1 MTVLTDGRDVDPA
14 PPVLPGDGEATGAGT
29 GSGTGRRRSVGDR
42 LVAALRK
49 YGPVAVVFALFVG
62 FWYAMHYVI
71 LDEQRRFIVPPPHRV
86 IEEAFLDPS
95 ARSEL
100 FEGLVNTTRVA
111 LYGFVIA
118 SLLALAGAVVMA
130 LSRNMERALYPYA
143 VVLQTIPILAVVP
156 LFVVWFGP
164 TRTARVVTC
173 VLVALFP
180 ILTSFLFG
188 LKSVDRGH
196 RDLFQLHG
204 AGWLTRL
211 LKLQLPA
218 ALPSIFTGLRIGA
231 GLCVV
236 GALVADFFFS
246 RGDLG
251 LGRLLNNYA
260 KQLQYER
267 LFGGVILASLLGV
280 SIYAFISWLSNRV
293 LRNWHESEA
302 GPS

>member
-1 MTVLTDGRDVDPA
+1 MTIVTDPVAVDADPA
-14 PPVLPGDGEATGAGT
+14 RPREEEDVQPTGDDE
-29 GSGTGRRRSVGDR
+29 RRRWSRVKR
-42 LVAALRK
+42 PLVR
-49 YGPVAVVFALFVG
+49 YGPVVLVFVLFIG
-62 FWYAMHYVI
+62 LWYAMHHFV
-71 LDEQRRFIVPPPHRV
+71 LDEDRRFIVPPPHDV
-86 IEEAFLDPS
+86 IDEAFLNDK
-95 ARSEL
+95 ARAEL
-100 FEGLVNTTRVA
+100 FEGLVNTTRIA

-118 SLLALAGAVVMA
+118 SLLALVGATVMA
-130 LSRNMERALYPYA
+130 LNRTMERALYPYA

-196 RDLFQLHG
+196 KDLFALQG
-204 AGWLTRL
+204 VGWFTRYR
-211 LKLQLPA
+211 KLQLPA

-260 KQLQYER
+260 KELQYER

-280 SIYAFISWLSNRV
+280 SIYAFISWLSNRA

-302 GPS
+302 GPA

>member
-1 MTVLTDGRDVDPA
+1 MSLTNVGTVHEAQA
-14 PPVLPGDGEATGAGT
+14 PSTREQSST
-29 GSGTGRRRSVGDR
+29 SKR
-42 LVAALRK
+42 LLHR
-49 YGPVAVVFALFVG
+49 YGPVLLVFVLFIG
-62 FWYAMHYVI
+62 LWYAMHYVI
-71 LDEQRRFIVPPPHRV
+71 LDENRRFIVPPPHDV
-86 IEEAFLDPS
+86 IEEAFLNDI
-95 ARSEL
+95 ARAEL
-100 FEGLVNTTRVA
+100 FEGLINTTRIA
-111 LYGFVIA
+111 IYGFVIA
-118 SLLALAGAVVMA
+118 SILALAGAVVMA
-130 LSRNMERALYPYA
+130 LNRTMERALYPYA

-196 RDLFQLHG
+196 KDLFQLHEASWG
-204 AGWLTRL
+204 TRL
-211 LKLQLPA
+211 WKLELPA

-251 LGRLLNNYA
+251 LGR
-260 KQLQYER
+260 
-267 LFGGVILASLLGV
+267 
-280 SIYAFISWLSNRV
+280 
-293 LRNWHESEA
+293 
-302 GPS
+302 P

>member
-1 MTVLTDGRDVDPA
+1 MTAVKR
-14 PPVLPGDGEATGAGT
+14 
-29 GSGTGRRRSVGDR
+29 
-42 LVAALRK
+42 
-49 YGPVAVVFALFVG
+49 YGPIALVFALFVG
-62 FWYAMHYVI
+62 LWYAMHYVI
-71 LDEQRRFIVPPPHRV
+71 LDENRRFIVPPPHRV
-86 IEEAFLDPS
+86 IDEAFLDGK
-95 ARSEL
+95 ARAEL
-100 FEGLVNTTRVA
+100 FEGLINTSRIA

-118 SLLALAGAVVMA
+118 SVLALAGAIVMS
-130 LSRNMERALYPYA
+130 LNRTMEKALYPYA

-164 TRTARVVTC
+164 TRTSRVVTC

-188 LKSVDRGH
+188 LKSVDREH
-196 RDLFQLHG
+196 QDLFQLHG
-204 AGWLTRL
+204 AGWATRMR
-211 LKLQLPA
+211 KLQLPA
-218 ALPSIFTGLRIGA
+218 ALPAIFTGLRIGA

-267 LFGGVILASLLGV
+267 LFGGVILASLLGL
-280 SIYAFISWLSNRV
+280 SIYAFISWLSYRV

-302 GPS
+302 DSA